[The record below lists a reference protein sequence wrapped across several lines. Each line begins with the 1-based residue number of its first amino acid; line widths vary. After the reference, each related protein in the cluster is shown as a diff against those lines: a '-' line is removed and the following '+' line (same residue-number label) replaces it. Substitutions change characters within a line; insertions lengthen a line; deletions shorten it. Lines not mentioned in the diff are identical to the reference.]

1 MSEIKEGGKK
11 MIDKLVKIKETLN
24 KKYFEREEEIEGI
37 LVALLARQHVL
48 LIGEPG
54 TGKSLLASEL
64 AKIING
70 CNYFQWLL
78 TKYTTPE
85 ELFGA
90 LSLKELEQGVHKRNT
105 SGKLPEAHFVFLDEI
120 FKSNSAILN
129 SLLTLINERL
139 FYNNGTPIKSPLIS
153 LIGASN
159 EYPEEDEGLE
169 ALFDRLLLRYEVKPV
184 RQRDNFI
191 AMLKGEGEHEA
202 IPPLTLNELHEMQ
215 FFTDLVTVPDEIYE
229 GIADLYKELADEGI
243 RPSARR
249 VKNSISVLK
258 AKAFMSGRNVVEQ
271 EDLSILR
278 NILWN
283 NIEEKEIAVEIIEKY
298 AKNEVERTLERIKNE
313 AEEIIM
319 YFTEEAETYDEVQET
334 IKKLKTLQV
343 ELNELKKKYP
353 RVEKI
358 QELHENIGEGIAKV
372 AETVLMPI
380 NPNNDK

>member
-1 MSEIKEGGKK
+1 MSEIKKGGKK

-24 KKYFEREEEIEGI
+24 KKYFEREEEVEGI

-139 FYNNGTPIKSPLIS
+139 FYNNGSPIPSPLIT
-153 LIGASN
+153 LVGASN

-271 EDLSILR
+271 EDFSILK

-283 NIEEKEIAVEIIEKY
+283 NVEEKEIAAEIIEKY
-298 AKNEVERTLERIKNE
+298 AKNEAERILEMVKNE
-313 AEEIIM
+313 ADEIVKNYIQKNDG
-319 YFTEEAETYDEVQET
+319 TYDELQET
-334 IKKLKTLQV
+334 LKKLKTLQV
-343 ELNELKKKYP
+343 ELDRLKDKYP
-353 RVEKI
+353 SKTEKI
-358 QELHENIGEGIAKV
+358 QELYEDIEKGITRVSKTILLPIGDDE
-372 AETVLMPI
+372 
-380 NPNNDK
+380 